1 MKDTRICK
9 ICGKEYKACRPVY
22 TNDIYRWQDVAC
34 CQEHG
39 LEYFALV
46 EESRRKGREKVAAV
60 DEAAVAAPV
69 ETQEATEQPA
79 TPKRRKKKSA
89 G

>member
-9 ICGKEYKACRPVY
+9 ICGKEYKACSPVY
-22 TNDIYRWQDVAC
+22 FNGVNRWQDVAC

-39 LEYFALV
+39 LEYFEQV
-46 EESRRKGREKVAAV
+46 
-60 DEAAVAAPV
+60 EAARNPKPKANTKPEEDITPINQAEDYIP
-69 ETQEATEQPA
+69 E
-79 TPKRRKKKSA
+79 PKRRKKKSA